1 MDGWRSSQPVLGVL
15 PMKILGA
22 LIYGL
27 AFLGALHVAEMI
39 THDTIGQTII
49 AMIGGLVV
57 SFGWF
62 MFLSLF
68 EAQVIKDWQKKR
80 PSYIAQ
86 WGEP

>member
-1 MDGWRSSQPVLGVL
+1 
-15 PMKILGA
+15 
-22 LIYGL
+22 
-27 AFLGALHVAEMI
+27 VAEMI

-57 SFGWF
+57 SVGWF

-68 EAQVIKDWQKKR
+68 EAQVIKDWEKKR